1 MKLFDIYTWA
11 TGKKVTF
18 LGQFDIE
25 EQKELYNQATQFW
38 NSLES
43 NAYIFVILF
52 AVIGILIAWYYYIPF
67 NNKPWRHYHPKWWV
81 FWLCA
86 CFVLTFFGT
95 LGLAYGLATP
105 NLSGAWPIEIKLSL
119 VNGLYAIGLYFITS
133 VCFCNY
139 SKTNAYKIF

>member
-1 MKLFDIYTWA
+1 MALFDIYTWL
-11 TGKKVTF
+11 TGKKVEF

-25 EQKELYNQATQFW
+25 EQKELYYQATQFW

-52 AVIGILIAWYYYIPF
+52 AVIGILVAWYYYIPF
-67 NNKPWRHYHPKWWV
+67 NNEPGRHYHPKWWGI
-81 FWLCA
+81 WLGI
-86 CFVLTFFGT
+86 CFVVTFLGT

-105 NLSGAWPIEIKLSL
+105 NLSGTWPIEIKLSL
-119 VNGLYAIGLYFITS
+119 VNGLYAIVLYIITS
-133 VCFCNY
+133 VCFCIY